1 MDLTVLGM
9 AEVSLGGVGAQS
21 SGRTREG
28 RMRSRRVGMWASS
41 RPSGRE
47 VAGTCRTTQRKHR
60 GRFQPVRSTPAR
72 LSSAVLSGAGT
83 EIGESFAL
91 WGGRELKERMSQQVS
106 RTEGVGGKDGGGGKG
121 GGRKERRRAE
131 AANDGT
137 ATFGERN

>member
-28 RMRSRRVGMWASS
+28 SMRSRRVGMWASS

-47 VAGTCRTTQRKHR
+47 VAGTCRTTQRKRR

-83 EIGESFAL
+83 ENRGIICLVGRAGTQGANEPEGEQNGRS
-91 WGGRELKERMSQQVS
+91 GREGWRGRQGWRQEGEEKS
-106 RTEGVGGKDGGGGKG
+106 RGGK
-121 GGRKERRRAE
+121 
-131 AANDGT
+131 
-137 ATFGERN
+137 